1 MRHFFLPHPKT
12 HNRAY
17 LISKKALLVYL
28 LLFVMMQLSFAG
40 ISRSKPGVLGITSD
54 IEQPDLIT
62 LTNQERA
69 QNGLLPLKE
78 NHELDV
84 AATAKA
90 QNMFQENYWAHF
102 APSGKSPW
110 DFIHGSGYQFTYAGE
125 NLARNFTNSQD
136 IMTAWMNSPSHKENI
151 VNTHYQEIGIAV
163 VDGTLLGQKTTLVV
177 QEFGTPVEA
186 LAENNTPTQTSPP
199 QVTPAAPSATPVTTP
214 AVKANVPQSVPQTLG
229 VPVTPV
235 NSKVLV
241 DPFAV
246 TKDFGITLLSVILLL
261 LVIDFVIIKRRGVY
275 RLAFRHLPHLV
286 LLVIA
291 LVTLIGMH
299 SGGII

>member
-1 MRHFFLPHPKT
+1 MKLRHFFLPHPET
-12 HNRAY
+12 HKRAH
-17 LISKKALLVYL
+17 LISAKAFFVYVILFGLL
-28 LLFVMMQLSFAG
+28 QLSFAG
-40 ISRSKPGVLGITSD
+40 ISHVKPGVLGITSD
-54 IEQPDLIT
+54 IEQPDLIM

-69 QNGLLPLKE
+69 QNGLPPLKE

-84 AATAKA
+84 AAAAKA

-110 DFIHGSGYQFTYAGE
+110 DFIRAAGYSFTYAGE

-136 IMTAWMNSPSHKENI
+136 VVTAWMNSPSHRENI
-151 VNTHYQEIGIAV
+151 VNPHYTDIGMAV

-177 QEFGTPVEA
+177 QEFGTPVKA
-186 LAENNTPTQTSPP
+186 MAENPTPVQSSPP
-199 QVTPAAPSATPVTTP
+199 QVTPAAPSVL
-214 AVKANVPQSVPQTLG
+214 ANAPQNLPQTLG
-229 VPVTPV
+229 VPTTVPST
-235 NSKVLV
+235 SRVLV
-241 DPFAV
+241 DPFAL
-246 TKDFGITLLSVILLL
+246 TKDFGITLLAVILAL
-261 LVIDFVIIKRRGVY
+261 LVVDFVVIKRRGVY